1 VDILWGSALMTVP
14 REGKGQR
21 VLWAMIVMLLAA
33 VLFVYGPTCGHDFV
47 DLDDGV
53 YVVENEQ
60 VREGLTVSGIWWAF
74 SGLRCWN
81 YQPLTLLSH
90 MVDCSLFG
98 LDARGHHA
106 TSVALHA
113 VNTILFFLL
122 LRLTTDQSSASFV
135 AAFLFGLHPLRVE
148 AVAWVAARKDVLCGL
163 FFLLSLLTYSA
174 YARRRDGLVAGNAAF
189 PYVAALLLH
198 GAALLA
204 KPAAVT
210 LPFVLML
217 FDVWPLNRY
226 QTPSPTRIAQRRLL
240 LEKVPFL
247 AISLGHALVTI
258 AAQRSTMASFESI
271 PLSMRIG
278 NAAVFLGWQ
287 VWASLCPLG
296 LAASYPFP
304 RQGYPAHLV
313 ELSAIAL
320 AACTAGCLALRQRV
334 PALPVGWLW
343 FTGMLVPVLGL
354 LQQGDQ
360 GVADRWT
367 YLPGLG
373 MAIALAFTAAEA
385 VTMLLS
391 GRSDRRMVRIA
402 AGLMFGCIAIMLMMA
417 SGRQA
422 AHWRDAETLWRRTAT
437 VYPTS
442 DKALTNLGWALHGR
456 GADEEAMHYFAA
468 GLAVNPRH
476 SDCANTL
483 GLLLMDRGLLDDAD
497 RYFRLAIEVSPEL
510 VAPRSNLGSTL
521 ARRGQHREAKRVF
534 AAALRLDP
542 HDIGALYNYGVML
555 EATGDIEAARESQ
568 RAVLRLDPGHPQA
581 GQRLREL
588 ETAAP

>member
-1 VDILWGSALMTVP
+1 
-14 REGKGQR
+14 
-21 VLWAMIVMLLAA
+21 MLLVA
-33 VLFVYGPTCGHDFV
+33 VLIVYAPTCGHDFV

-60 VREGLTVSGIWWAF
+60 VREGLTVSGIRWAF

-122 LRLTTDQSSASFV
+122 LRSTTDQSAASFV

-148 AVAWVAARKDVLCGL
+148 AVAWVASRKDVLCGL

-174 YARRRDGLVAGNAAF
+174 YARRRDGAVAGNASL
-189 PYVAALLLH
+189 PYVAAVLLH

-210 LPFVLML
+210 LPFVLL
-217 FDVWPLNRY
+217 LLDVWPLNRY
-226 QTPSPTRIAQRRLL
+226 QTPSPTGTAQRRLL
-240 LEKVPFL
+240 PEKVPFF
-247 AISLGHALVTI
+247 AISLVHALLTL

-287 VWASLCPLG
+287 VWASLCPIG

-313 ELSAIAL
+313 ELSVIAL
-320 AACTAGCLALRQRV
+320 GACTATCLALRRRV

-373 MAIALAFTAAEA
+373 MAIALAFPAAQA
-385 VTMLLS
+385 VTTLPRQS
-391 GRSDRRMVRIA
+391 GRRLARVT
-402 AGLMFGCIAIMLMMA
+402 AGLVFGFVAIMLMVA
-417 SGRQA
+417 SARQV

-442 DKALTNLGWALHGR
+442 DKALTNLGWALHAR
-456 GADEEAMHYFAA
+456 GADDEAMRWFAV
-468 GLAVNPRH
+468 GLTVNPRH

-483 GLLLMDRGLLDDAD
+483 GLLLLDRGRLDDAE
-497 RYFRLAIEVSPEL
+497 RYFRLAIDVSPEL

-521 ARRGQHREAKRVF
+521 ARRGSYPEAKEVF
-534 AAALRLDP
+534 DSALRLDP
-542 HDIGALYNYGVML
+542 DDIGALYNYGVML
-555 EATGDIEAARESQ
+555 EAAGDIEAARESL
-568 RAVLRLDPGHPQA
+568 RAVLQLDPGHPQA
-581 GQRLREL
+581 GRKLLEL
-588 ETAAP
+588 ERAAP